1 MKAIDHLRSYGIT
14 PRLKTGGKIGLQG
27 MRSLSCEVKAEVITW
42 ARDNRGAILQELDPN
57 VLNAF
62 TSKGFEADLTPPE
75 IEPMTNCLHS
85 SRCKQLNG
93 PDEHRPFC
101 SKAEI
106 PVFDLKSCP
115 LCLWER
121 RPEIVKD
128 GHASSRRRKTRLV
141 NKPMVETWRKGR
153 QWIRS
158 HLPDLEKAGWNKREL
173 LRAGRFIHPCGTWGV
188 AWFWKPDVTPTL
200 EPDGAIRWL
209 WKNANGKAV
218 TQAARPKNPIE
229 RKKS

>member
-62 TSKGFEADLTPPE
+62 TQKGFEEDLTPPE
-75 IEPMTNCLHS
+75 IEPMTNCLHG
-85 SRCKQLNG
+85 SRCKHLNG

-101 SKAEI
+101 SKAGI
-106 PVFDLKSCP
+106 PVFDLKACP
-115 LCLWER
+115 LNLWKG
-121 RPEIVKD
+121 RPESEENVQ
-128 GHASSRRRKTRLV
+128 ASSRRRKTRLV
-141 NKPMVETWRKGR
+141 NDSLVATWHRGR
-153 QWIRS
+153 QWIRA
-158 HLPDLEKAGWNKREL
+158 HLPDLEKAGWTRREL
-173 LRAGRFIHPCGTWGV
+173 LRAGRFKHPCGTWGV

-200 EPDGAIRWL
+200 EPDGAIRWS

>member
-1 MKAIDHLRSYGIT
+1 MKATDHLTSYGVT
-14 PRLKTGGKIGLQG
+14 PRLKSGGKIGLQG
-27 MRSLSCEVKAEVITW
+27 VGSLPENVKAEVVTW
-42 ARDNRGAILQELDPN
+42 ARNNRDTILRELNPDEKN
-57 VLNAF
+57 EF
-62 TSKGFEADLTPPE
+62 TKKGTPALLE
-75 IEPMTNCLHS
+75 IEPMKKCLHGKP
-85 SRCKQLNG
+85 CPHLDG
-93 PDEHRPFC
+93 PGERRPVC
-101 SKAEI
+101 SKEGA
-106 PVFDLKSCP
+106 PVYCLRACP
-115 LCLWER
+115 LNLWER
-121 RPEIVKD
+121 RPESVKD

-200 EPDGAIRWL
+200 EPDGAIRWS